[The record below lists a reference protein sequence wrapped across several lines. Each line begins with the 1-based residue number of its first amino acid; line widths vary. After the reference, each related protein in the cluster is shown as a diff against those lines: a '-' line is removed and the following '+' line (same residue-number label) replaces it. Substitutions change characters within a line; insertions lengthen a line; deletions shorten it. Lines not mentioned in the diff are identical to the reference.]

1 MDIIFARHGNIIYG
15 ALLALAFLRQKQ
27 YLGINN
33 ETLLIAGGLVFLFGI
48 PHGAADT
55 LIFRTIGGHRGFIG
69 WALFG
74 FVYIL
79 MAAAIYSLWLWS
91 PPFFL
96 GYLLLI
102 SVIHFGEDLHE
113 IPHRWIKLS
122 YGLAIVFSPALIW
135 QSEVS
140 ALYGF
145 IVESQAAIL
154 FAKLSNI
161 ISWIS
166 LANLALVS
174 FAYRGS
180 ISAGNYFYLIWPITT
195 LVILEPLL
203 GFSLYFGLWHSR
215 LHLNRLIIMKILDRK
230 PISMLLLAV
239 PLVVTIAGAFYL
251 FIRLGGI
258 TDLSFSRIIFIGLGS
273 LTFPHLFMVHALNGL
288 GYRRG

>member
-1 MDIIFARHGNIIYG
+1 MDIIFARHGKIIYG
-15 ALLALAFLRQKQ
+15 ALLVLAFLRQQQ

-33 ETLLIAGGLVFLFGI
+33 ETLLIAVGLVFLFGI

-79 MAAAIYSLWLWS
+79 MAAAIYALWLWS

-113 IPHRWIKLS
+113 IPHRRMKLS
-122 YGLAIVFSPALIW
+122 YGLAVVFSPALIW
-135 QSEVS
+135 QTEVS
-140 ALYGF
+140 ALFGF
-145 IVESQAAIL
+145 IVENQAAIL

-166 LANLALVS
+166 LANLALIS

-180 ISAGNYFYLIWPITT
+180 ISAGSYFYLIWPITT
-195 LVILEPLL
+195 LLILEPLL

-215 LHLNRLIIMKILDRK
+215 LHLNRLIILKILDRK

-239 PLVVTIAGAFYL
+239 PLVVTIAGAFYV

-288 GYRRG
+288 DYRRD